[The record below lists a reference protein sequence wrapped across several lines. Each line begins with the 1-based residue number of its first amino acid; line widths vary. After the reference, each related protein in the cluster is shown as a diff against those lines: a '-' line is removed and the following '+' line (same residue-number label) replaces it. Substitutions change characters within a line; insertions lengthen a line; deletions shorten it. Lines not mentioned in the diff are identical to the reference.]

1 MLRPSAKTSQA
12 LIAVLALTCAC
23 PAVAAEGDKEKRA
36 AYMGM
41 SREQIYAKLGDPRN
55 LMKAGPREIMFFPHL
70 KLTLRNGFVIDVED
84 VLDEPA
90 PRRAAAETPAAA
102 PVPPAPEAV
111 DPTGGKKPG
120 AVPGPDANVPKSV
133 PVAAPVAEPAPAP
146 APNLE
151 IKSVRPPS
159 AGAARPVTKAPP
171 RAPEPA
177 PANKSPAQ
185 VVVVP
190 VRNTPI
196 AVVVPPTP
204 APVAPTMVPTPSGST
219 PAAPTTPAVSVAAA
233 ATEMATATSEKSPE
247 PATDTPAVAAPNSE
261 PQKLAPKR
269 SLFRRHTAGDD
280 DLPEQSIFTAQT
292 YILGAALLGAIGY
305 LIWWRRQRSLEL
317 TVTTVSNTPFDE
329 ALPTD
334 NSAMFTA
341 ELLAKLEWKRFEEL
355 VAAYYIKTGVV
366 AVRTNAGPGAPV
378 HLKISWKGE
387 TKPFAGV
394 QCHSNPPGLIRSG
407 PLQQLADALTAA
419 DIRRG
424 YVVTNGK
431 FNVEARDIASEKHFT
446 LLSGDI
452 LLEKLNALPPAA
464 RSELMHEIMEG
475 DYSTPTCPKCDVK
488 MVRADEKS
496 WRCANHPR
504 CEQTMPPR
512 KI

>member
-1 MLRPSAKTSQA
+1 MLRPSVTTSQA
-12 LIAVLALTCAC
+12 LVAVIALACAF
-23 PAVAAEGDKEKRA
+23 PAPAAEPEKEKRA
-36 AYMGM
+36 AYIGM
-41 SREQIYAKLGDPRN
+41 SREQIYAKMGDPRN
-55 LMKAGPREIMFFPHL
+55 LMKAGPREIMFFPGL
-70 KLTLRNGFVIDVED
+70 KLTLRSGVVVEVD
-84 VLDEPA
+84 EVLDEPPPA
-90 PRRAAAETPAAA
+90 AVRRPAAEVPA
-102 PVPPAPEAV
+102 PVAPAPAPASTPEAV
-111 DPTGGKKPG
+111 DPVTSKKTVAATAAPE
-120 AVPGPDANVPKSV
+120 AVAPKPAPAAAV
-133 PVAAPVAEPAPAP
+133 APEAAPVTTSG
-146 APNLE
+146 LE

-159 AGAARPVTKAPP
+159 VGGVRSVSKSPV

-177 PANKSPAQ
+177 PAAVSKSA
-185 VVVVP
+185 
-190 VRNTPI
+190 
-196 AVVVPPTP
+196 AVVTP
-204 APVAPTMVPTPSGST
+204 APVRGAAFPNAPVATSPV
-219 PAAPTTPAVSVAAA
+219 PAAAVPPLASVNSAPETSTAAPAVVADK
-233 ATEMATATSEKSPE
+233 TPE
-247 PATDTPAVAAPNSE
+247 PTAESPDNIAADTKK
-261 PQKLAPKR
+261 QQLAPKR

-280 DLPEQSIFTAQT
+280 DLPEPSIFTAQT
-292 YILGAALLGAIGY
+292 YLFGAALLGAIGY

-317 TVTTVSNTPFDE
+317 AATTVSSTPFEE

-334 NSAMFTA
+334 NAAMFTA

-366 AVRTNAGPGAPV
+366 AVRTNTGPDSPV

-407 PLQQLADALTAA
+407 PLQQLNDALAAA

-452 LLEKLNALPPAA
+452 LLEKLNALPPPA
-464 RSELMHEIMEG
+464 RAELMHEITKG

-488 MVRADEKS
+488 MLRADENS

-504 CEQTMPPR
+504 CEQVIPPR
-512 KI
+512 KP